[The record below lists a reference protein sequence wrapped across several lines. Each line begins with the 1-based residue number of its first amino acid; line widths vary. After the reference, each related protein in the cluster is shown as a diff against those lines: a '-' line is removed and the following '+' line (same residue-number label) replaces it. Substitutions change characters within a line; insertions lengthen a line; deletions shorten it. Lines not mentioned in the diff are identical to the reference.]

1 MIEELIRKTRSV
13 RRFIEEPVKKET
25 LLNLVDIAR
34 FSASGANFQ
43 PLKYIISYKKRTNE
57 IIFPKLAWAGYL
69 KEWSGPAEGERPSA
83 YIIVLGDR
91 NIAKSYG
98 CDHGIATQNILL
110 CATSIGLGCCII
122 GLVDRKGLMDELK
135 IPDNLEILHVIA
147 MGKPGED
154 IVVETVGQD
163 GDVKY
168 WRDEKGVHH
177 VPKRALEEIVIK
189 LDEQG

>member
-13 RRFIEEPVKKET
+13 RRFVEDPVKKET
-25 LLNLVDIAR
+25 MFSLIDLAR
-34 FSASGANFQ
+34 LSASGANFQ
-43 PLKYIISYKKRTNE
+43 PLKYIISCEKSTNE

-110 CATSIGLGCCII
+110 GATSIGLGCCII
-122 GLVDRKGLMDELK
+122 GSVDRKGLMDELK

-154 IVVETVGQD
+154 IIVETVGQD

-177 VPKRALEEIVIK
+177 VPKRALEDIVIK
-189 LDEQG
+189 LDERG